1 MLRSGFWAREKAV
14 FRLTDIA
21 AVEEY
26 CAPITQ
32 RRDARLCTPRSL
44 GQLPTVEIAD
54 LGMRIQVRV
63 LAERRDYDVGVL
75 LDVTGGQ
82 TVRPV

>member
-1 MLRSGFWAREKAV
+1 
-14 FRLTDIA
+14 
-21 AVEEY
+21 
-26 CAPITQ
+26 
-32 RRDARLCTPRSL
+32 LCTPRSL